1 MDKPVHEVR
10 LSNWIKIVSAC
21 QSRPKGVTQKQWISE
36 NGMTRN
42 QYYYWQRK
50 VRNAAY
56 LEQHSDLPQ
65 SVTSNT
71 PPVAFVEFPS
81 DAENL
86 KGPTPVPVSS
96 GFHADAVIRTG
107 RSEIGIAN
115 SISPELFHR
124 LMEEI
129 RHAE

>member
-50 VRNAAY
+50 VRKAAY

-71 PPVAFVEFPS
+71 
-81 DAENL
+81 
-86 KGPTPVPVSS
+86 T
-96 GFHADAVIRTG
+96 R
-107 RSEIGIAN
+107 
-115 SISPELFHR
+115 
-124 LMEEI
+124 
-129 RHAE
+129 

>member
-50 VRNAAY
+50 VRKAAY

-65 SVTSNT
+65 SVTSNKT
-71 PPVAFVEFPS
+71 PVAFVEFPS

-86 KGPTPVPVSS
+86 KGGHTCTRI
-96 GFHADAVIRTG
+96 IRIPCG
-107 RSEIGIAN
+107 CCHPDW
-115 SISPELFHR
+115 PER
-124 LMEEI
+124 D
-129 RHAE
+129 RNR

>member
-50 VRNAAY
+50 VRKATY
-56 LEQHSDLPQ
+56 LEQHTDLPQ
-65 SVTSNT
+65 TVPGDAKSAT
-71 PPVAFVEFPS
+71 FVELS
-81 DAENL
+81 SENL
-86 KGPTPVPVSS
+86 QGSAPVSSSS
-96 GFHADAVIRTG
+96 GFHADAVIRAG
-107 RSEIGIAN
+107 RGKIGIGN
-115 SISPELFHR
+115 SISKELLHR
-124 LMEEI
+124 IMEEI